1 MAAPARAK
9 MIVGKE
15 MPVSRLVN
23 PDGVGKQRDRLM
35 KAVTLALRALAGRQA
50 IDAETR
56 DLVAFLALALNE
68 IHATID
74 VTCAAWEK
82 RDYWLK
88 ADQFRREWSWAG
100 RTAEKLERV
109 VLGDEWQNLPA
120 LMVDLAKHL
129 DKVNLPKRNTLGT
142 PWVGAHKKLVAEREA
157 EV

>member
-1 MAAPARAK
+1 L
-9 MIVGKE
+9 
-15 MPVSRLVN
+15 SRVVN

-35 KAVTLALRALAGRQA
+35 KAVTFALRELAGRSQV
-50 IDAETR
+50 DDTSR
-56 DLVAFLALALNE
+56 DLVAFIALALNE

-88 ADQFRREWSWAG
+88 ADQFRREWAWAG

-109 VLGDEWQNLPA
+109 VLGDEWQNLPT
-120 LMVDLAKHL
+120 LMVELSKHL
-129 DKVNLPKRNTLGT
+129 EKVNLPKRNTFGAL
-142 PWVGAHKKLVAEREA
+142 WVGAYAKLAEQRGV

>member
-1 MAAPARAK
+1 LS
-9 MIVGKE
+9 
-15 MPVSRLVN
+15 PVIN

-35 KAVTLALRALAGRQA
+35 RAVTLALRALASRSQV
-50 IDAETR
+50 DAETR
-56 DLVAFLALALNE
+56 DLVAFIALALNE

-88 ADQFRREWSWAG
+88 ADQFRREWAWAG
-100 RTAEKLERV
+100 RTAEKVERI

-120 LMVDLAKHL
+120 LMVELSKHL

-142 PWVGAHKKLVAEREA
+142 PWVGAYAKLAAERGV
-157 EV
+157 EVQRRP